1 MGLTSGFFGPIV
13 VGFFAGIA
21 CIFVHDDVH
30 VKEKSMYICSLVLEK
45 CG

>member
-1 MGLTSGFFGPIV
+1 MGLTSGVFFRPIV

-30 VKEKSMYICSLVLEK
+30 VKEKNMCSCSLVLEK
-45 CG
+45 